1 MKSTIL
7 ILFAAFIALLGFFG
21 MNAEAAANPS
31 ADALAAPSADANAE
45 ALDNEVFDATV
56 TLRFSNVN
64 YEPIAKSLDNS
75 ITSNTPLCYK
85 KLFRL
90 ESNIKQN
97 YITGMKSLILLLIV
111 VITMTFSKVDC
122 IPIAQP
128 RAESWNNADLC
139 EKFKKPGQSPPII
152 CF

>member
-31 ADALAAPSADANAE
+31 ADALAGPSADANAE
-45 ALDNEVFDATV
+45 AIN
-56 TLRFSNVN
+56 
-64 YEPIAKSLDNS
+64 
-75 ITSNTPLCYK
+75 
-85 KLFRL
+85 
-90 ESNIKQN
+90 SNIKQN

-111 VITMTFSKVDC
+111 VITMTFSKVNC
-122 IPIAQP
+122 VPITQP
-128 RAESWNNADLC
+128 RAESWNIADLC

>member
-31 ADALAAPSADANAE
+31 ADALAGPSADANAE
-45 ALDNEVFDATV
+45 AINLKA
-56 TLRFSNVN
+56 LAAL
-64 YEPIAKSLDNS
+64 AKKIL
-75 ITSNTPLCYK
+75 
-85 KLFRL
+85 
-90 ESNIKQN
+90 
-97 YITGMKSLILLLIV
+97 GMKSLILLLIV
-111 VITMTFSKVDC
+111 VITMTFSKVNC
-122 IPIAQP
+122 VPIAQP